1 MKVRI
6 AVGLTMLASSLGM
19 ATSNLKAQQPSPLP
33 ANYIHVDAPMAQ
45 RLTVATKQHHPEIVK
60 LGLHATPRSA
70 TDNVIIGS
78 DAPVKIGKKSS
89 DKDMQKV
96 AAAKE
101 NAERIEKDGVYDL
114 FLPLTDAKGR
124 DIGQGFVV
132 MEVPFKNASSP
143 EQALKIGE
151 EIRDEIQR
159 AIPSRDALYQR

>member
-1 MKVRI
+1 MMNRI
-6 AVGLTMLASSLGM
+6 AAAGLTILVSSAGLAAPSL
-19 ATSNLKAQQPSPLP
+19 TAQQPLP
-33 ANYIHVDAPMAQ
+33 ANYIRVEAPMAQ

-60 LGLHATPRSA
+60 LGLHATPPSA
-70 TDNVIIGS
+70 TDNAIIGS
-78 DAPVKIGKKSS
+78 DAPAKIGKKSS

-101 NAERIEKDGVYDL
+101 NAERIEKDGIYDL

-151 EIRDEIQR
+151 KIRDEIQSE
-159 AIPSRDALYQR
+159 IPSRNALYQQ